1 MRKQLKAA
9 AIQITLFPAL
19 TRNQQL
25 PQEVHMKTV
34 TLLARLLR
42 QHVLRNASR
51 TRQAERGDE

>member
-9 AIQITLFPAL
+9 AIQVTLFPAP

-25 PQEVHMKTV
+25 PQEVHMKAV

-42 QHVLRNASR
+42 QHVLRNACP
-51 TRQAERGDE
+51 TRQAEHGDE